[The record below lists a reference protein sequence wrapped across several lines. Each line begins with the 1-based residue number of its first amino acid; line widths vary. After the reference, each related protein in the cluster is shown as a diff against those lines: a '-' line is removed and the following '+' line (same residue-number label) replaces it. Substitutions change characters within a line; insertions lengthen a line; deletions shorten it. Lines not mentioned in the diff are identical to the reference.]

1 MLGGLGVPDFLAEL
15 PLTTHVLGA
24 HSGPK
29 WRSEWCL
36 RTEQLVIL
44 ALLLLVVRFY
54 LGLIILVLPN
64 TKDCA

>member
-1 MLGGLGVPDFLAEL
+1 MLGGLPDFLAEL

-24 HSGPK
+24 HGGPK
-29 WRSEWCL
+29 WRRVWRL
-36 RTEQLVIL
+36 RTAQPAIL

-54 LGLIILVLPN
+54 LGLIVLVLPN